1 MERYLSLFLAI
12 LFLAAEISAA
22 GPKDWEKAFSKDG
35 VYKDGTVNVVV
46 YYFDKCLA
54 PGSGREV
61 VAEPEKEVKVEEP
74 TKGPFNSE
82 AEWENDKLKKAKEN
96 VQHYNEEIAYVKEQ
110 LKSLDPDAD
119 YEEVENLKIE
129 LKANQA
135 MLEIAQESL
144 NELEVELA
152 KKEQPKA
159 EEEKP
164 SESKKPAEA
173 EKPAE
178 EEGDKKPPR
187 VKETHEVAT
196 KEYYNVMAI
205 AKAAEYAYQ
214 NINSWLQAGLKWQY
228 ANTKIYLVTSPKMWN
243 SLKITSKM
251 FSPARNVCWDTE
263 SQSVLLF
270 ASPQIKDKLALSAA
284 FAAASVAF
292 DQALAVVNQNSSEV
306 PDIISYG
313 LRAKASALDAVV
325 DLNKITQIELLK
337 EKELLLPS
345 ELLNPT
351 RMNDSKRCFYFIK
364 QSKAIVDFFGT
375 NRIKEYLK
383 VAKGGNSGF
392 RTSYQNIINRAEWAW
407 DYDDFCNNMS
417 KRLFFPLTETANKD
431 PQKMGEWQSS
441 IKNEDKELARRT
453 AEREKLKKER
463 EYRKKYR

>member
-1 MERYLSLFLAI
+1 M
-12 LFLAAEISAA
+12 
-22 GPKDWEKAFSKDG
+22 
-35 VYKDGTVNVVV
+35 
-46 YYFDKCLA
+46 
-54 PGSGREV
+54 
-61 VAEPEKEVKVEEP
+61 
-74 TKGPFNSE
+74 
-82 AEWENDKLKKAKEN
+82 
-96 VQHYNEEIAYVKEQ
+96 
-110 LKSLDPDAD
+110 
-119 YEEVENLKIE
+119 
-129 LKANQA
+129 
-135 MLEIAQESL
+135 
-144 NELEVELA
+144 
-152 KKEQPKA
+152 
-159 EEEKP
+159 
-164 SESKKPAEA
+164 
-173 EKPAE
+173 
-178 EEGDKKPPR
+178 
-187 VKETHEVAT
+187 
-196 KEYYNVMAI
+196 
-205 AKAAEYAYQ
+205 
-214 NINSWLQAGLKWQY
+214 
-228 ANTKIYLVTSPKMWN
+228 
-243 SLKITSKM
+243 
-251 FSPARNVCWDTE
+251 
-263 SQSVLLF
+263 LF